1 MAAGDRQ
8 AEDFVFSQTTVDDI
22 VAAAGASR
30 RTFFRYFESKR
41 DLIAQPVA
49 SYAAQDRVA
58 KAFARRSQDEVSAH
72 LLAGLTLNALSVA
85 YRVWFRDGKQ
95 DIEGATR
102 KGLHNISALARS

>member
-1 MAAGDRQ
+1 MVRVVEAKTVTEPRMRQ
-8 AEDFVFSQTTVDDI
+8 VME
-22 VAAAGASR
+22 VAAKYLSAREVQLAR
-30 RTFFRYFESKR
+30 
-41 DLIAQPVA
+41 VA
-49 SYAAQDRVA
+49 EVQDRVA

-102 KGLHNISALARS
+102 KGLHSISALARS

>member
-1 MAAGDRQ
+1 MRQ
-8 AEDFVFSQTTVDDI
+8 VME
-22 VAAAGASR
+22 VAAKYLSAREVQLAR
-30 RTFFRYFESKR
+30 
-41 DLIAQPVA
+41 VA
-49 SYAAQDRVA
+49 EVQDRVA

>member
-1 MAAGDRQ
+1 MVRVVEAKTVTEPRMRQ
-8 AEDFVFSQTTVDDI
+8 VME
-22 VAAAGASR
+22 VAAKYLSAREVQLAR
-30 RTFFRYFESKR
+30 
-41 DLIAQPVA
+41 VA
-49 SYAAQDRVA
+49 EVQDRVA

>member
-1 MAAGDRQ
+1 MVRVVEAKTVTEPRMRQ
-8 AEDFVFSQTTVDDI
+8 VME
-22 VAAAGASR
+22 VAAKYLSAREVQLAR
-30 RTFFRYFESKR
+30 MAE
-41 DLIAQPVA
+41 V
-49 SYAAQDRVA
+49 QDRVA

>member
-1 MAAGDRQ
+1 LFRYVVRVVEAKTVTEPRMRQ
-8 AEDFVFSQTTVDDI
+8 VMG
-22 VAAAGASR
+22 VAAKYLSAREVQLAR
-30 RTFFRYFESKR
+30 
-41 DLIAQPVA
+41 VA
-49 SYAAQDRVA
+49 EVQERVA

>member
-1 MAAGDRQ
+1 LFRYVVRLVEAKTVTEPRMRQ
-8 AEDFVFSQTTVDDI
+8 VME
-22 VAAAGASR
+22 VAAKYLSAREVQLAR
-30 RTFFRYFESKR
+30 
-41 DLIAQPVA
+41 VA
-49 SYAAQDRVA
+49 EVQDRVA

>member
-1 MAAGDRQ
+1 MVRVVEAK
-8 AEDFVFSQTTVDDI
+8 TVTEPRMRPAME
-22 VAAAGASR
+22 VAAKYLSAREVQLAR
-30 RTFFRYFESKR
+30 
-41 DLIAQPVA
+41 VA
-49 SYAAQDRVA
+49 EVQDRVA

-72 LLAGLTLNALSVA
+72 LLVGLTLNALSVA

>member
-1 MAAGDRQ
+1 MVRVVEAKTVTEPRMRQ
-8 AEDFVFSQTTVDDI
+8 VME
-22 VAAAGASR
+22 VAAKYLSAREVQLAR
-30 RTFFRYFESKR
+30 
-41 DLIAQPVA
+41 VA
-49 SYAAQDRVA
+49 EVQERVA

>member
-1 MAAGDRQ
+1 MRQ
-8 AEDFVFSQTTVDDI
+8 VME
-22 VAAAGASR
+22 VAAKYLSAREVQLAR
-30 RTFFRYFESKR
+30 MAE
-41 DLIAQPVA
+41 V
-49 SYAAQDRVA
+49 QDRVA

>member
-1 MAAGDRQ
+1 LFRYVVRVVEAKTVTEPRMRQ
-8 AEDFVFSQTTVDDI
+8 VME
-22 VAAAGASR
+22 VAAKYLSAREVQLAR
-30 RTFFRYFESKR
+30 
-41 DLIAQPVA
+41 VA
-49 SYAAQDRVA
+49 EVQDRVA

-72 LLAGLTLNALSVA
+72 LLAGLTPNALSVA

>member
-1 MAAGDRQ
+1 LFRYVVRVVEAKTVTEPRMRQ
-8 AEDFVFSQTTVDDI
+8 VME
-22 VAAAGASR
+22 VAAKYLSAREVQLAR
-30 RTFFRYFESKR
+30 
-41 DLIAQPVA
+41 VA
-49 SYAAQDRVA
+49 EVQERVA